1 MDKICGLD
9 SRFAMLNERLTLIE
23 ETIGIN
29 SFMASDKIVTADGTP
44 VGVGSTV
51 PPDVARYEE
60 LKAKNANVG
69 VGSTA
74 PVGVGSTAPTGT
86 TETEPD
92 TAVDG
97 GQSAPDSGVGVGST
111 APVGVGTVSDDSNDG
126 APTWDGT
133 GDIDDWAREAEVNW
147 DGTSVA
153 NEDQASALYKARANR
168 TAAADSNVGVGST
181 AAPDPD
187 FS

>member
-1 MDKICGLD
+1 MASRFRTMMDKICGLD
-9 SRFAMLNERLTLIE
+9 DRFSMLNERLTLIE

-29 SFMASDKIVTADGTP
+29 NFMAEDTDKNA

-51 PPDVARYEE
+51 PPDVARYQE
-60 LKAKNANVG
+60 LKAKTGNVG

-74 PVGVGSTAPTGT
+74 PAPAPAPDGNVGVGNVGVGNVGVGNVGAGSTAPAGT

-97 GQSAPDSGVGVGST
+97 GQSDPAPGAGNVGVGST
-111 APVGVGTVSDDSNDG
+111 AP
-126 APTWDGT
+126 
-133 GDIDDWAREAEVNW
+133 
-147 DGTSVA
+147 
-153 NEDQASALYKARANR
+153 
-168 TAAADSNVGVGST
+168 
-181 AAPDPD
+181 DPD

>member
-1 MDKICGLD
+1 MASRFRTMMNKICGLD
-9 SRFAMLNERLTLIE
+9 DRFSMLNERLTLIE

-29 SFMASDKIVTADGTP
+29 NFMAEDTDKNA

-51 PPDVARYEE
+51 PPDVARYQE
-60 LKAKNANVG
+60 LKAKSGNVG

-74 PVGVGSTAPTGT
+74 PSGNVGVGSTSPSGNVGSGNVGVGSTATSGT

-97 GQSAPDSGVGVGST
+97 GQST
-111 APVGVGTVSDDSNDG
+111 
-126 APTWDGT
+126 PTG
-133 GDIDDWAREAEVNW
+133 
-147 DGTSVA
+147 
-153 NEDQASALYKARANR
+153 
-168 TAAADSNVGVGST
+168 NVGVGSS
-181 AAPDPD
+181 APDVYDISSDPD

>member
-1 MDKICGLD
+1 MASRFRTIIDKICGLD
-9 SRFAMLNERLTLIE
+9 DRFRMLNERLTLIE

-29 SFMASDKIVTADGTP
+29 TFMADSKIVTADGT

-60 LKAKNANVG
+60 LKAKTGNVGVGSTSPPPAGNVG

-74 PVGVGSTAPTGT
+74 PSPASSGNVGVGSTAP
-86 TETEPD
+86 
-92 TAVDG
+92 
-97 GQSAPDSGVGVGST
+97 AP
-111 APVGVGTVSDDSNDG
+111 APAGNVGTPDWDG
-126 APTWDGT
+126 A
-133 GDIDDWAREAEVNW
+133 GDIDDWARKVEPDW

-153 NEDQASALYKARANR
+153 NEDQASALYKARAAR
-168 TAAADSNVGVGST
+168 TAAPDGNVGIGST
-181 AAPDPD
+181 APDPD

>member
-1 MDKICGLD
+1 MMNKICGLD
-9 SRFAMLNERLTLIE
+9 DRFSMLNERLTLIE

-29 SFMASDKIVTADGTP
+29 NFMAEDTDKNA

-51 PPDVARYEE
+51 PPDVARYQE
-60 LKAKNANVG
+60 LKAKSGNVG

-74 PVGVGSTAPTGT
+74 PSGNVGSGNVGSGNVGVGSTATSGT

-97 GQSAPDSGVGVGST
+97 GQST
-111 APVGVGTVSDDSNDG
+111 
-126 APTWDGT
+126 PTG
-133 GDIDDWAREAEVNW
+133 
-147 DGTSVA
+147 
-153 NEDQASALYKARANR
+153 
-168 TAAADSNVGVGST
+168 NVGVGSS
-181 AAPDPD
+181 APDPD

>member
-1 MDKICGLD
+1 MASRFRTIIDKICGID
-9 SRFAMLNERLTLIE
+9 DRFEMLNERLTLIE

-29 SFMASDKIVTADGTP
+29 SFMADGKIVTADGT

-60 LKAKNANVG
+60 LKAKTGNVG

-74 PVGVGSTAPTGT
+74 PAPAPAPAPDGNVGVGNVGVGNVGVGNVGVGNVGAGSTAPAGT

-97 GQSAPDSGVGVGST
+97 GQSDPAPGAGNVGVGST
-111 APVGVGTVSDDSNDG
+111 AP
-126 APTWDGT
+126 
-133 GDIDDWAREAEVNW
+133 
-147 DGTSVA
+147 
-153 NEDQASALYKARANR
+153 
-168 TAAADSNVGVGST
+168 
-181 AAPDPD
+181 DPD